1 MKHAL
6 VALLVVACASPA
18 PAPHAAPPPPPAPAR
33 DAHAAD
39 AAPPAIDAAAPA
51 PPTPLDATV
60 ALDARAA
67 DAAAP
72 LARATIG
79 AHGCPTTF
87 DANALECTRPKQV
100 CHYPQGGCI
109 CMDYCAG
116 GAAVRPR
123 APGEKPPVPRWQCYA
138 TPPRTD
144 GCPASFPKG
153 KCTGSLECSY
163 GPLETGLCFGA
174 TVRCADGEWMGVQV
188 PPPP

>member
-6 VALLVVACASPA
+6 LVLLVACASPA
-18 PAPHAAPPPPPAPAR
+18 PAPKAAPPPPPPVVHDAAGEAAVADAPTDAPAL
-33 DAHAAD
+33 D
-39 AAPPAIDAAAPA
+39 AAPIDAA
-51 PPTPLDATV
+51 V
-60 ALDARAA
+60 KS
-67 DAAAP
+67 AAP

-87 DANALECTRPKQV
+87 DANALECTKVQQV
-100 CHYPQGGCI
+100 CRYPQGGCI
-109 CMDYCAG
+109 CMPWCAG

-123 APGEKPPVPRWQCYA
+123 APGDKPPVSRWECFA

-144 GCPASFPKG
+144 GCPTAFPKG
-153 KCTGSLECSY
+153 RCTGNLECSY

-174 TVRCADGEWMGVQV
+174 TVRCVNGEWMGVQV